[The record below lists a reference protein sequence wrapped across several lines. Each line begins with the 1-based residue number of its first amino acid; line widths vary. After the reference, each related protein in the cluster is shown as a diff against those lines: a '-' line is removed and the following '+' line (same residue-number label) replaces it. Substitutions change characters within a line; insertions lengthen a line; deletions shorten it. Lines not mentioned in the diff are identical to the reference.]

1 MKPIIL
7 AVLLVPVPALANPA
21 PQQPMKFKLSV
32 QQGAATRTHQLL
44 LLDQSC
50 GSVVEKSPSHE
61 DQIDVCADLVQGE
74 IRLRVVWAVRQGPT
88 EYRTKWESL
97 VARKGGLVEVGR
109 VGGTRLKLEV
119 Q

>member
-1 MKPIIL
+1 MKSL
-7 AVLLVPVPALANPA
+7 ALALLLVPVPSLANPA
-21 PQQPMKFKLSV
+21 PQLPMKFTLSV

-50 GSVVEKSPSHE
+50 GSVSEKSASHE
-61 DQIDVCADLVQGE
+61 DMIDVCADLVQGE
-74 IRLRVVWAVRQGPT
+74 IRLRVTWAVRQGPS
-88 EYRTKWESL
+88 EYKTKWESL
-97 VARKGGLVEVGR
+97 VARKGLVEVGR